1 MRTPLVLLAAL
12 LLLNAAAA
20 SGQSSVRT
28 KPASGSESDS
38 DSSRGASALV
48 GTWRSAEER
57 VPLNSPFEV
66 SVWGKGASS
75 VRTVD
80 MTVKASGEG
89 TVTVTRKVSDAKS
102 RTVPGSTA
110 IEHADVVIGE
120 SREGL
125 AGRREY
131 DLKVVKAERRY
142 PDIAGSVW
150 SLDGLKVKLTVASGA
165 SPQSMEIRFD
175 TPEGDGSF
183 WETLRRAAAAAPRRA
198 AP

>member
-1 MRTPLVLLAAL
+1 MRTPSLLFAAL
-12 LLLNAAAA
+12 LLLNAATA
-20 SGQSSVRT
+20 SGQSDRT
-28 KPASGSESDS
+28 KPASGSESDEAVA
-38 DSSRGASALV
+38 RTAPALT

-57 VPLNSPFEV
+57 VPLNSPFDV
-66 SVWGKGASS
+66 SVWGKGATS
-75 VRTVD
+75 VRLVE
-80 MTVKASGEG
+80 MTVKAAGEA
-89 TVTVTRKVSDAKS
+89 TVTVTRKVTNAQN

-110 IEHADVVIGE
+110 IERADVVIGE

-142 PDIAGSVW
+142 PDLPNSTW
-150 SLDGLKVKLTVASGA
+150 SLDGLKVKLTAGGA

>member
-1 MRTPLVLLAAL
+1 MRTPFVLLTAL

-20 SGQSSVRT
+20 SAQSSGT
-28 KPASGSESDS
+28 KVPSGSESDS
-38 DSSRGASALV
+38 HTPRGASVLV

-75 VRTVD
+75 VRIVD
-80 MTVKASGEG
+80 MTVKASGEA
-89 TVTVTRKVSDAKS
+89 TVTVTRKVADARN

-110 IEHADVVIGE
+110 IEHADVVVGE
-120 SREGL
+120 SREAL

-150 SLDGLKVKLTVASGA
+150 SLDGLKVKLTVSG
-165 SPQSMEIRFD
+165 STPQSMEIRFD

-183 WETLRRAAAAAPRRA
+183 WETLRRAAAAPRRA